1 MVSVCMA
8 AYKGDKYIQK
18 QIESILQN
26 LSKDDELIVSDDAR
40 DEKLT
45 AYLEQMSNKSGI
57 KIISLEGPKK
67 GVVKNFENAMR
78 MAKGD
83 VIFLADQDDVWMPN
97 KVKQVMKHFENP
109 KCMAV
114 VHNAELID
122 AEGKRLGQNMFAIR
136 KSAPGMIKNIW
147 KNSFVGCCMAFR
159 KEVRDKALP
168 IPERGML
175 HDQWIGLQA
184 HKMGK
189 VDFEQQTLLQYRRHE
204 NNVSQM
210 THLPIHQM
218 LFNRMYLCVRLLINK

>member
-1 MVSVCMA
+1 MVSVCIA

-26 LSKDDELIVSDDAR
+26 LSKDDELIVSDDAC

-57 KIISLEGPKK
+57 KIISSEGPKK

-83 VIFLADQDDVWMPN
+83 VIFLSDQDDVWMPD
-97 KVKQVMKHFENP
+97 KVEKVMEHFENP
-109 KCMAV
+109 NCMMV
-114 VHNAELID
+114 VHDAQLID
-122 AEGKRLGQNMFAIR
+122 GNGNDLGRNMFEIR
-136 KSAPGMIKNIW
+136 NGGPGMLKNIW

-175 HDQWIGLQA
+175 HDQWLGLQA
-184 HKMGK
+184 HKIGQ
-189 VDFEQQTLLQYRRHE
+189 VEFEKEKLIQYRRHKD
-204 NNVSQM
+204 NVSQM
-210 THLPIHQM
+210 THLPVHKMI
-218 LFNRMYLCVRLLINK
+218 FNRMYLCWKLLVG